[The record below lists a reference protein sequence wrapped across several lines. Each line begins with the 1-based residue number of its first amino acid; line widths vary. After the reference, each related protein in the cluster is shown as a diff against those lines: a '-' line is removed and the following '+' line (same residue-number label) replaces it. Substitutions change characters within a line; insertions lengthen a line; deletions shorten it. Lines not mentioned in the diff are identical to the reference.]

1 VETVEA
7 FATAHSLIEKG
18 RTSGITSGIDGIDG
32 LLGSIERGTSY
43 LFHGDES
50 IMGHLVH
57 RLLIN
62 EALSELSTASDFHII
77 YINNTDYYS
86 YRTLLD
92 VNLLGVLCKRAGVD
106 PYSVFN
112 GITMFAA
119 YSPGRQ
125 LEVAAQ
131 ASRMA
136 RSYGDTSLIIFHNP
150 ACFMDSERTKDTG
163 FKSLSQSFVELWQ
176 ASIEAGSTLL
186 TTSPSYAGEAGSV
199 PEAVGSR
206 YLRHLSA
213 VVAHFEKIKGLHA
226 DTKVTLV
233 KHPSRRTPVSV
244 LVDLH
249 SEKVNQGLGRV
260 TPPFH
265 MLYDQMMEDLRQRY
279 QATLVDP
286 DRRKAFDSLL
296 DEAWFPEQAAMNNS
310 FLPSVIDQLNLT
322 ANVDNRR
329 LISTLLDRISALEEE
344 VTALRQRLGEG

>member
-1 VETVEA
+1 MG
-7 FATAHSLIEKG
+7 KG
-18 RTSGITSGIDGIDG
+18 GTPGITSGNESIDG
-32 LLGSIERGTSY
+32 LLGPIEKGASY

-50 IMGHLVH
+50 VIGHLVH
-57 RLLIN
+57 RLLVS
-62 EALSELSTASDFHII
+62 EALSALSKAEDFRII

-92 VNLLGVLCKRAGVD
+92 VDLLGLLCKRAGVD

-125 LEVAAQ
+125 LEVASQ

-136 RSYGDTSLIIFHNP
+136 RSCGDTSLVIFHNP
-150 ACFMDSERTKDTG
+150 SCFMDSERTRDSG
-163 FKSLSQSFVELWQ
+163 FESLSRSFVELWQ
-176 ASIEAGSTLL
+176 ASMEAGSTLL
-186 TTSPSYAGEAGSV
+186 TTSPSYPGEMGAL

-206 YLRHLSA
+206 YLRHLSSI
-213 VVAHFEKIKGLHA
+213 VAHFEKARGAHA
-226 DTKVTLV
+226 DAKVTLV
-233 KHPSRRTPVSV
+233 KHPSRRTPVSAF
-244 LVDLH
+244 VDLH

-265 MLYDQMMEDLRQRY
+265 MLYDQMMEDLRRRY

-286 DRRKAFDSLL
+286 DRRRAFDSLL

-329 LISTLLDRISALEEE
+329 LISALLGRISALEKE
-344 VTALRQRLGEG
+344 VAALQERLGEG